1 MRTRPLGKTTLDV
14 SELALGTWGL
24 SGDGYSLVPELE
36 QDKVI
41 DRACALGITLVETA
55 DVYGLGQMERR
66 LGDRLGGNDSVRIAT
81 KIGTDRSEK
90 PPRKRFSTEYLR
102 TAFEKSRERLK
113 RSVVDL
119 VLLHNP
125 SIATIER
132 GEATGLL
139 ADLKSTGAIR
149 AWGVS
154 AGTVEV
160 ARAAIGRGAEVLS
173 LAYNALFS
181 RDLVELHGDVEKSG
195 VGVLARSV
203 LAHGLLTGY
212 WSLHRSFQPGDHRA
226 ERWTSEDLRRR
237 VQQVSALRALVG
249 DDVTTIRAGAIRYV
263 LSNSDVSSLVL
274 GPRNTLQ
281 LDQLVRESGKEPPYL
296 SEEKLKKFALRLQ
309 DLGIR
314 T

>member
-1 MRTRPLGKTTLDV
+1 MRTRPLGKTTLEV

-24 SGDGYSLVPELE
+24 SGDAYAPVPELE

-41 DRACALGITLVETA
+41 ERACALGITLFETA
-55 DVYGLGQMERR
+55 DVYGQGSMERR
-66 LGDRLGGNDSVRIAT
+66 LGERLSENDAVRIVT

-90 PPRKRFSTEYLR
+90 PPRKHFSSEYLR
-102 TAFEKSRERLK
+102 AAFEKSRERLK

-125 SIATIER
+125 SAATIER
-132 GEATGLL
+132 GEATALL
-139 ADLKSTGAIR
+139 AELKSTGAIR

-154 AGTVEV
+154 AGSVAV
-160 ARAAIGRGAEVLS
+160 ARAAISRRAEVVS
-173 LAYNALFS
+173 LAYNALFTQ
-181 RDLVELHGDVEKSG
+181 DLRELHADVEKSG

-203 LAHGLLTGY
+203 LAHGLLSGY

-237 VQQVSALRALVG
+237 VQQVAALRALVG
-249 DDVTTIRAGAIRYV
+249 DDVTTIRAGAVRFV
-263 LSNSDVSSLVL
+263 LANSDVSSVVL

-296 SEEKLKKFALRLQ
+296 SEEKLTKFALRLQ
-309 DLGIR
+309 DLGVR